1 MQDSFTARFIE
12 LAAHLGLNY
21 DFLNSGYEVQIWL
34 DGMKM
39 TLILVA
45 VTLPLS
51 LVFGFIFAAMLTSGK
66 AWLAGPV
73 RAYVELTRN
82 TPTLVQLMCGFL
94 VLNMLISNVLGGAQ
108 NNPLTPFFWVVAIT
122 GLHIAAFHA
131 EALRGGIEAVPA
143 TTIEAARAIGF
154 SSFEVLRYVEFPLA
168 IRTALPSIINNLIN
182 LVKLTTVGSAIAVG
196 EITYA
201 SILIWTQRDNV
212 VELMLVILIFFSV
225 INFIV
230 ARAGLWLERRLAVP
244 GFGQ

>member
-51 LVFGFIFAAMLTSGK
+51 LVFGFVFAAMLTSGK
-66 AWLAGPV
+66 VWLAGPV

-94 VLNMLISNVLGGAQ
+94 VLNMLISNALGGAQ
-108 NNPLTPFFWVVAIT
+108 NNPLTPFFWVVAVT

-131 EALRGGIEAVPA
+131 EAARRHRSGAGHHHRSGARDRFQLLRNFTLCGVSAGDPHG
-143 TTIEAARAIGF
+143 AA
-154 SSFEVLRYVEFPLA
+154 LDH
-168 IRTALPSIINNLIN
+168 
-182 LVKLTTVGSAIAVG
+182 
-196 EITYA
+196 
-201 SILIWTQRDNV
+201 Q
-212 VELMLVILIFFSV
+212 
-225 INFIV
+225 
-230 ARAGLWLERRLAVP
+230 
-244 GFGQ
+244 

>member
-94 VLNMLISNVLGGAQ
+94 VLNMLISNALGGAQ
-108 NNPLTPFFWVVAIT
+108 NNPLTPFFWVVAVT

-131 EALRGGIEAVPA
+131 EALRGGIEAVPG

-154 SSFEVLRYVEFPLA
+154 LRDS
-168 IRTALPSIINNLIN
+168 ALCG
-182 LVKLTTVGSAIAVG
+182 VSAGDPHSAALHHQQSRQSG
-196 EITYA
+196 EA
-201 SILIWTQRDNV
+201 HHGRLCN
-212 VELMLVILIFFSV
+212 
-225 INFIV
+225 
-230 ARAGLWLERRLAVP
+230 RR
-244 GFGQ
+244 G